1 MSRSKL
7 HFALALSALLHA
19 LLLLWPQHTDD
30 TPPAEAVRL
39 QARLRTPEAPADAQE
54 EAPPTET
61 LLKDT
66 REERADTNHH
76 AAAALSAA
84 RPARTAH
91 AREQAQR
98 QLNRHVFYPPEA
110 VAQGLEGDVKLRL
123 LLDPAGRVIEAA
135 IMSGSGH
142 RILDQAAL
150 DAARQI
156 GRINAGGARELLLPV
171 AFRLE

>member
-1 MSRSKL
+1 M
-7 HFALALSALLHA
+7 LSASLHA
-19 LLLLWPQHTDD
+19 LLLWPRHTDE
-30 TPPAEAVRL
+30 TPPAEPVRL
-39 QARLRTPEAPADAQE
+39 QARLRPGEAPAVAPV
-54 EAPPTET
+54 EAPPADT

-66 REERADTNHH
+66 RETRAEADRHT
-76 AAAALSAA
+76 AAALNSS

-110 VAQGLEGDVKLRL
+110 VAQGLEGEVKLRL
-123 LLDPAGRVIEAA
+123 LLDLAGRVIEAA

-156 GRINAGGARELLLPV
+156 GRIDAGGARELLLPV

>member
-1 MSRSKL
+1 M
-7 HFALALSALLHA
+7 LHA

-30 TPPAEAVRL
+30 TPPAEPVRL
-39 QARLRTPEAPADAQE
+39 QARLRTPAAAVSAPE
-54 EAPPTET
+54 EPSPVET

-66 REERADTNHH
+66 RKERADADRH
-76 AAAALSAA
+76 AAAALSSA

-91 AREQAQR
+91 VREQAQR

-110 VAQGLEGDVKLRL
+110 VAQGLEGEVKLRL

-156 GRINAGGARELLLPV
+156 GRIDAGGTRELLLPV
-171 AFRLE
+171 SFRLE